1 MPGRRRLLAERW
13 VVAEGQESALGLPS
27 PHCRATGEEGVSA
40 VLLTSFRI
48 PFDFLFFLSVTGPC
62 VDISILAVFK
72 KQLSHSFIKIY
83 HRLLCYFPMLPIM
96 AFWFL
101 LQF

>member
-48 PFDFLFFLSVTGPC
+48 PFDFLFF
-62 VDISILAVFK
+62 
-72 KQLSHSFIKIY
+72 
-83 HRLLCYFPMLPIM
+83 
-96 AFWFL
+96 
-101 LQF
+101 